1 MSEIINSTYL
11 TLDGVIEHP
20 ETWPDPGGFDPE
32 GNKIQTD
39 LDGAPGSADTG

>member
-20 ETWPDPGGFDPE
+20 ETWPDMGGFGPRATRSRPASSSDALP
-32 GNKIQTD
+32 
-39 LDGAPGSADTG
+39 